1 MLDFFCG
8 EKKRACFQMNDEC
21 KYWIVK
27 MGPRVPH
34 PQEWPNNLLR
44 QVKRKVWDLGWYTVV
59 TEFSL
64 LLQDTAA
71 SQSPACC
78 LVELCGRRAS
88 LKASCVTGGWLE
100 TQMSRLN
107 IFKLPNQLPSNPCLR
122 CSLAV
127 PATVYK
133 KVLFQLFNKHTVHAT
148 IIHCRIMRAVFSK
161 SYEK

>member
-1 MLDFFCG
+1 MG

-27 MGPRVPH
+27 MGPRVPR

-88 LKASCVTGGWLE
+88 LKASCVTGG
-100 TQMSRLN
+100 
-107 IFKLPNQLPSNPCLR
+107 
-122 CSLAV
+122 
-127 PATVYK
+127 
-133 KVLFQLFNKHTVHAT
+133 
-148 IIHCRIMRAVFSK
+148 
-161 SYEK
+161 